1 MAQSTSTMWAAFL
14 SRQPMNSTLEEW
26 TILIRFTLQTQN
38 SFRVSSY
45 RDRIRR
51 KMRLPKRFLKGLIQ
65 KTRSVAGQGR
75 ELWLLTLTIPQLTH
89 LLKANRITPKRL
101 IFLSRVSVQ
110 KSSDKAQGTNT
121 LTPFQSIQ
129 EDIWLEEP
137 TMARFISGKST
148 LLASGRGNRNPVFTG
163 STHLNFTRRQLTI

>member
-1 MAQSTSTMWAAFL
+1 MS
-14 SRQPMNSTLEEW
+14 STLEES

-65 KTRSVAGQGR
+65 KTRSVAGLGR

-89 LLKANRITPKRL
+89 LLKANRITPRRL
-101 IFLSRVSVQ
+101 IFSSRVFVL
-110 KSSDKAQGTNT
+110 KSLELAQETNI
-121 LTPFQSIQ
+121 LTPFQSIL

-148 LLASGRGNRNPVFTG
+148 SLASDQENRNHVFTG
-163 STHLNFTRRQLTI
+163 STHSSFTRRQLTI